1 MRMLRP
7 VGEPAPL
14 PSIVRMRGDT
24 HRRWRAGLEMRLS
37 SSLRAHWYGSGTAAL
52 AAAVRVAVQ
61 HGAARQPAE
70 VIIPAY
76 ACPDVVSAVRFAGAT
91 PVVADVLPGL
101 PWLDPRSVANVMSRH
116 TVAVLYVRFLGLPA
130 NDLAL
135 RAVCREAGALLVE
148 DAAHAFPAG
157 SPVQSSAD
165 LVVLSF
171 GRGKPVSLRHGGL
184 LLQSRDQSLPQPPAP
199 VPQVNHVR
207 SRVRHW
213 LECASHN
220 AGIHPIAY
228 SLLSRIM
235 RTDAIQYRE
244 LDALT
249 PFRGELTPH
258 LDRAIRSHNNL
269 GTWRQR
275 RVATIVNDVGG
286 SLFDVASHAAA
297 CGTAECSS
305 MHGHTEGLWRY
316 PLLLPSEVERDRLFA
331 DLWKHG
337 LGPSRMYR
345 MLLPEMASLAP
356 FVRATSTP
364 NARAFAERLLT
375 LPLHSHVTADD
386 YGRIR
391 ARLQAFAEQPCLA
404 QPNLW
409 SH

>member
-1 MRMLRP
+1 
-7 VGEPAPL
+7 
-14 PSIVRMRGDT
+14 
-24 HRRWRAGLEMRLS
+24 
-37 SSLRAHWYGSGTAAL
+37 
-52 AAAVRVAVQ
+52 VAVQ
-61 HGAARQPAE
+61 HGAARHPAE

-101 PWLDPRSVANVMSRH
+101 PWLDPRSVASVMSRH

-135 RAVCREAGALLVE
+135 RAVCRESGALLVE
-148 DAAHAFPAG
+148 DAAHAFPVG
-157 SPVQSSAD
+157 SPVRSSAD

-184 LLQSRDQSLPQPPAP
+184 LLQRSDGSLPEPPPPLQQPPRLTDRIR
-199 VPQVNHVR
+199 Q
-207 SRVRHW
+207 W
-213 LECASHN
+213 LECASYN
-220 AGIHPIAY
+220 AGIHPTAY
-228 SLLSRIM
+228 SLLSRVM

-244 LDALT
+244 LNALT
-249 PFRGELTPH
+249 PVRRELTPH
-258 LDRAIRSHNNL
+258 LKRAIQSHDDV

-275 RVATIVNDVGG
+275 RVATIVSEVGYL
-286 SLFDVASHAAA
+286 LFDVARHAAA
-297 CGTAECSS
+297 SGTAECSS
-305 MHGHTEGLWRY
+305 THGGEEWLWRY
-316 PLLLPSEVERDRLFA
+316 PLLLPTEVERDRLFA

-345 MLLPEMASLAP
+345 MLLPEMAGLAP

-375 LPLHSHVTADD
+375 LPLHSDVTADD
-386 YGRIR
+386 YRRIH